1 MDKCKHYPH
10 FLMGDNPG
18 RDKSNNIVWKVTFW
32 IWHLLPKSLCSPSWK
47 KKVKKPR
54 NNPYHQ
60 TCRFYLEKSTVKANF
75 NSIALIASFQGLK
88 QATSELDL
96 AVKQVLLGLC
106 YILKFIKFQI
116 RFFIFGLFKKF
127 RRSDD
132 AGSIFFFYFQH
143 LILLLVSSIQCIG

>member
-1 MDKCKHYPH
+1 M
-10 FLMGDNPG
+10 
-18 RDKSNNIVWKVTFW
+18 
-32 IWHLLPKSLCSPSWK
+32 SLGYLK

-96 AVKQVLLGLC
+96 AVRQVLLGLC

-127 RRSDD
+127 RRSVD
-132 AGSIFFFYFQH
+132 AGSIFFFFFLLSAFNFIISFKHSVQFVT
-143 LILLLVSSIQCIG
+143 LITHIRTGRKLVGAE